1 MVDFESAGRAI
12 QGLPKAQQRWVAKSA
27 VNFLPHR
34 TNMRQWNLR
43 QEDTCPRCQQ
53 EAKNKHHI
61 TQCPAQ
67 TAQTNW
73 EEAIKQLDQW
83 LLSSKMDPGICQ
95 EIINGLNKWHHNDN
109 TTAMALQS
117 KAVME
122 QDLLRLDLAL
132 EGCI

>member
-27 VNFLPHR
+27 ANFLLHR

-43 QEDTCPRCQQ
+43 QEDKRPRCQQ

-61 TQCPAQ
+61 TQCQAQ

-73 EEAIKQLDQW
+73 EEAIEQLNHW
-83 LLSSKMDPGICQ
+83 ILSSKMDLGIHQ
-95 EIINGLNKWHHNDN
+95 EIIDGLNKWHHNNN
-109 TTAMALQS
+109 TTAMAPQS
-117 KAVME
+117 KAATE
-122 QDLLRLDLAL
+122 QDLLRWDLAL